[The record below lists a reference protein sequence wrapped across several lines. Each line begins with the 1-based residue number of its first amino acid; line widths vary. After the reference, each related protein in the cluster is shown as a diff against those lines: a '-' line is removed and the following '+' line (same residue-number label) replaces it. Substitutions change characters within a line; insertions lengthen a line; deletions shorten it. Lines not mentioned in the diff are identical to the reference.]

1 MTRRIQT
8 LFPLAS
14 LTAALCL
21 LTACGDDDSGSDDAA
36 ASETGETDGETDGE
50 TGADGG
56 DPDGDPGQ
64 EPPPGDGGE
73 ELCDAGDEAW
83 VQQVLPLIQGR
94 KPESG
99 REVKLLASMVQ
110 QLDAAGQ
117 DGRAVVARRP
127 VRTAAPRRAR
137 GNSCGSRC
145 SPR

>member
-94 KPESG
+94 KPESL

-117 DGRAVVARRP
+117 DGRAVVARGLASGSATSTAGRP
-127 VRTAAPRRAR
+127 SST
-137 GNSCGSRC
+137 SR
-145 SPR
+145 PG